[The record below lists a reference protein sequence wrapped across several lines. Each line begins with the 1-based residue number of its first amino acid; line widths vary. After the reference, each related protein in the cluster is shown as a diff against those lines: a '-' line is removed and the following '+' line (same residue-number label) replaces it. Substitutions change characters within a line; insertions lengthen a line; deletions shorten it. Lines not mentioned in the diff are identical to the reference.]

1 MRFRLIA
8 CTAALSAG
16 VVIAGAAGA
25 KEMVY
30 SSYLPPKHLVN
41 AYGIE
46 PMFKEFGPEVP
57 WKLVTGG
64 QLFSAQNT
72 LKGVGNRTADGGGPI
87 VLTYTR
93 AELKHANIMADLM
106 MLGRDEFS
114 MTGAVLEFILK
125 DCPECREDYNKNGVV
140 YLSGYG
146 VGGYSF
152 LCNKQVTNAAEAKGK
167 KIRTTGPMGRWARAL
182 GGTPVNMTSGEMVEA
197 VQRGQVDCIMGPV
210 AWLKAY
216 SMEDSIKYIWN
227 YSLGSLSGI
236 SLFTLNK
243 AAWNEHSDAQKKKIF
258 AVQAAGVAR
267 TMVIGYAGDDERSRK
282 IAKTKG
288 IVIAEAKDDVRAI
301 WAEHKKNEFE
311 IAVQN
316 GEKLGIKNAR
326 QIADNFAKSLAK
338 WEGIVDQSGLRKAI
352 SEAGDDEVKLTAATR
367 IYERLVSEH
376 IYSKLDH
383 TKF

>member
-1 MRFRLIA
+1 VS
-8 CTAALSAG
+8 TA
-16 VVIAGAAGA
+16 VIISGAAGA
-25 KEMVY
+25 KEMMF

-72 LKGVGNRTADGGGPI
+72 LKGIGNRTADGGGPI

-93 AELKHANIMADLM
+93 AELKHTNIMADLM

-114 MTGAVLEFILK
+114 MTGAVLEAILK
-125 DCPECREDYNKNGVV
+125 DCAECKEDYARNNVV
-140 YLSGYG
+140 LMSAYG
-146 VGGYSF
+146 VGGYAL

-227 YSLGSLSGI
+227 YSLGSLSGV

-258 AVQAAGVAR
+258 AAQAAGVAR

-282 IAKTKG
+282 IAKQKNITISEG
-288 IVIAEAKDDVRAI
+288 GDDVRKI
-301 WAEHKKNEFE
+301 WTEHKAKEVDVT
-311 IAVQN
+311 IQN
-316 GEKLGIKNAR
+316 AEKLGIKNGR
-326 QIADNFAKSLAK
+326 QLVENFQKSLAK
-338 WEGIVDQSGLRKAI
+338 WEGIIDQSGLRKAI
-352 SEAGDDEVKLTAATR
+352 AEAGDDEVKLTAATK
-367 IYERLVSEH
+367 IYERLVTEH